1 MGEGQ
6 RLREKESRGKELEEG
21 RGERGE
27 PCLGSWELGGEAL
40 LGEGTVERYS
50 TLVFFFL
57 LCPWGWCVVIRVIC
71 FFHSDCQSG
80 HPPAAGAESDPY
92 LG

>member
-50 TLVFFFL
+50 RFFL
-57 LCPWGWCVVIRVIC
+57 SSLSLGMVCC
-71 FFHSDCQSG
+71 DTG
-80 HPPAAGAESDPY
+80 HLLLPQ
-92 LG
+92 